1 MVTRGGV
8 LTILFGGFA
17 LVVISLLFGFLCVV
31 ASKRKADI
39 LGDGVIFGRALS
51 IDGQVDTVN
60 FVGMLANAMIIH
72 LIDGDDDSNDCRK

>member
-31 ASKRKADI
+31 ASKRNADI
-39 LGDGVIFGRALS
+39 LGNGVIFNRALS
-51 IDGQVDTVN
+51 DQVYIAY
-60 FVGMLANAMIIH
+60 FVGILANAMIIY
-72 LIDGDDDSNDCRK
+72 LIDGADDSDDCRK